1 MKPKPNRK
9 HAASVTTT
17 SNYYAAQQNAQRKRA
32 KRQTAGALVAGLL
45 GSQQPQQP
53 SQPKVTPSGKKSTAQ
68 PRPAVTIP
76 PRGIGPVMEPND
88 NDVLCGR
95 GGRIN
100 AHTGNVRFRE
110 LVVARKPRYLAP
122 YTKKLEKAHIAAAL
136 VQEIRCRQPA
146 GRFLKEDPDGSWYD
160 IGDAKAIKKVGQALR
175 EDAPEIRP
183 DIGSDD
189 EGAKPVSS
197 SSSNNNNNNVTV
209 PLPQQ
214 AVQQQPHGF
223 SASMSLGVQS
233 LRGSDGS
240 SSASKYEPIA
250 YHQAAPMSSPQH
262 QRNNNMG
269 PPVAS
274 FHQNQFSSNA
284 RNTVS
289 GAAAAAMQQEQDD
302 HFDTAFGKTFHLAD
316 PNEASVI
323 SGLTNTMVSGMSGTS
338 GMSEAAVRSNL
349 SGSRRQTQTPGR
361 SPQHPH
367 QHNFNLA
374 RAYQLQQLRQTW
386 EATNSNRTLQGSDHV
401 AKAAMPAAAA
411 TPATGHSQRSVQRSN
426 SWQDAMSIADMSWAE
441 HSLTGGGI
449 DGNASIL
456 SGRSMLSQQLRNDSN
471 NLMEQLMAGSV
482 ASRRSRPPVASY
494 AHQLYQRPHSPV
506 QQQQPHP
513 QQQPRGDASVTS
525 MSLASGGVM
534 SLGSVRS
541 IMSDLSENLVALDL
555 AEPRLPDRY
564 Y

>member
-1 MKPKPNRK
+1 M
-9 HAASVTTT
+9 
-17 SNYYAAQQNAQRKRA
+17 NAQRKRA

-45 GSQQPQQP
+45 GQQTQSQP

-100 AHTGNVRFRE
+100 AHVGNVRFRE
-110 LVVARKPRYLAP
+110 LVVARKPKYLAP
-122 YTKKLEKAHIAAAL
+122 STKKLEKAHIAAAL
-136 VQEIRCRQPA
+136 VQEIRCREPS

-183 DIGSDD
+183 EIGSDE

-197 SSSNNNNNNVTV
+197 SSNNNNVTV
-209 PLPQQ
+209 PLPQPAMQ
-214 AVQQQPHGF
+214 QQQQPPLHGF
-223 SASMSLGVQS
+223 SSMSLGAQS
-233 LRGSDGS
+233 RGTSENS
-240 SSASKYEPIA
+240 SSGSKYEPIA
-250 YHQAAPMSSPQH
+250 YQH
-262 QRNNNMG
+262 SISTQHHHNMG

-274 FHQNQFSSNA
+274 FHQHQYSTNA

-302 HFDTAFGKTFHLAD
+302 QFDTAFGKTFHLAD

-349 SGSRRQTQTPGR
+349 SGHPRHQQHPQGR
-361 SPQHPH
+361 SPQHHHPH
-367 QHNFNLA
+367 PQNFQAA
-374 RAYQLQQLRQTW
+374 RANQLHQLRQTW
-386 EATNSNRTLQGSDHV
+386 EATNSNRTLQGSDLM
-401 AKAAMPAAAA
+401 AKAAMPA
-411 TPATGHSQRSVQRSN
+411 HSQRSVPRSN
-426 SWQDAMSIADMSWAE
+426 SWQEAMSIADMSWTE
-441 HSLTGGGI
+441 HSLAGGGI

-456 SGRSMLSQQLRNDSN
+456 SGRSILSQQLRNDSES
-471 NLMEQLMAGSV
+471 LMEQLMGQQGSV
-482 ASRRSRPPVASY
+482 ASRRSRPAPY
-494 AHQLYQRPHSPV
+494 AQNLYQRSYSPT
-506 QQQQPHP
+506 QQQQTQP

-525 MSLASGGVM
+525 MSIASAGVM